1 MKKNILNKTRVLVAG
16 VAVVGAFTLCVTL
29 GLSQQAAAPSPEIT
43 TIKVQG
49 SVYMLQGA
57 GGNVAVQTGD
67 MGVVVVD
74 TGLAQNADKLVAAI
88 RKLSDKPLQ
97 YIINTHMHG
106 DHTGGNDAVRRAG
119 TTITGA
125 NVAGNLTD
133 ATAGAQ
139 IIAHE
144 NVLNRMSAPTG
155 QQASSPFGAWPT
167 ITYVTGQNE
176 LHFNGEPIEARWQP
190 NAHTDGDSIVVF
202 RRSDVV
208 ATGDIFV
215 TTTFPFI
222 DIDRGGSIQGELD
235 ALNNIIDI
243 AIPQHEEEG
252 GTYIIPGHGRI
263 CDEFDVVEFRD
274 MVTIIRDRIQNGIKK
289 GMTLEQIKTAGYTK
303 DYDARW
309 SAKQGIGTA
318 DTFVTSV
325 YKSLTTPL
333 KKK

>member
-1 MKKNILNKTRVLVAG
+1 MKNTFLKS
-16 VAVVGAFTLCVTL
+16 LCVL
-29 GLSQQAAAPSPEIT
+29 GLATLALAQQPAAAPVASEIT
-43 TIKVQG
+43 TIHVQG

-57 GGNVAVQTGD
+57 GGNVAVQIGD

-74 TGLAQNADKLVAAI
+74 TGLVQNSDKLIAAI
-88 RKLSDKPLQ
+88 RKLSDKPIQ
-97 YIINTHMHG
+97 YIINTHMHA
-106 DHTGGNDAVRRAG
+106 DHTGGNDALRRAG
-119 TTITGA
+119 VTITGA

-133 ATAGAQ
+133 AGAGAQ

-167 ITYVTGQNE
+167 ITYVSGQNE
-176 LHFNGEPIEARWQP
+176 VHFNGEPVEAKWQP
-190 NAHTDGDSIVVF
+190 NAHTDGDSLVVF
-202 RRSDVV
+202 RRSDVI
-208 ATGDIFV
+208 ATGDIF
-215 TTTFPFI
+215 TTTSYPFI
-222 DIDRGGSIQGELD
+222 DLDRGGSIQGELD

-263 CDEFDVVEFRD
+263 CDEFDVVEYRD
-274 MVTIIRDRIQNGIKK
+274 MVTIIRDRVQWGIKK

-309 SAKQGIGTA
+309 SAKQGFGTA
-318 DTFVTSV
+318 DNFITSV
-325 YKSLTTPL
+325 YKSLTATA